1 MSEIKK
7 LIERLCPD
15 GVEWKKLGE
24 LGGFYGGLTGKSK
37 KDFGEG
43 NAKFITY
50 MNVFSNPALDLS
62 VTETVKIAEG
72 EKQNR
77 VQYGDILFTGS
88 SETPEES
95 GMSSVVTKEVDEDYY
110 LNSFCFGFRLD
121 NPSIFNPDFLK
132 HFFRS
137 HYARKAIAKTASG
150 VTRFNISKAK
160 LINFEIPVPP
170 MEVQRKIVEI
180 LDNFTELEAELEAR
194 RKQYEYYRNQLL
206 TFDKVGARFDVKWMK
221 LGEVA
226 EIGTGSS
233 NTNEELEEGKYPF
246 FVRSQV
252 VRYKNEYEY
261 DETAIITS
269 GDGVGVGKVFHYVEG
284 KYALHQRA
292 YRIKIISNNINSK
305 FFYYYMRTT
314 FYDYIMKNAYSSSVT
329 SVRRPMLIKYPV
341 PIPPL
346 SEQHRIVSILDR
358 FEALTTDLQSGLPAE
373 IEARRKQYEY
383 YREKLLTFKRKAS

>member
-1 MSEIKK
+1 MSEIKQ

-15 GVEWKKLGE
+15 GVEYKKISE
-24 LGGFYGGLTGKSK
+24 LGTFYGGLTGKSK
-37 KDFGEG
+37 KDFGNG

-50 MNVFSNPALDLS
+50 MNVYSNPALDLS
-62 VTETVKIAEG
+62 VTDTVQIAEG
-72 EKQNR
+72 EKQNKI
-77 VQYGDILFTGS
+77 QYADILFTGS

-95 GMSSVVTKEVDEDYY
+95 GMTSVVTQEVREDYY
-110 LNSFCFGFRLD
+110 LNSFCFGLRLD
-121 NPSIFNPDFLK
+121 NPEIFNADFLK
-132 HFFRS
+132 HYFRS
-137 HYARKAIAKTASG
+137 HEARKAIIRTASG
-150 VTRFNISKAK
+150 VTRFNVSKAK
-160 LINFEIPVPP
+160 LANIEIPVPP
-170 MEVQRKIVEI
+170 IEVQSKIVEI